1 MEMYAYSLWDGGS
14 DATVVQQ
21 KNRAFSLGLAALL
34 DIGIHYHGYSLADV
48 SAFLTKLG
56 FNASGASSLYR
67 AILQAP
73 ANYLQYYVGCLNFQ
87 HLRSTMQQALQEHFV
102 LRDFHTAVLDAGPA
116 PFSILVKLVAQKLGV
131 TIS

>member
-1 MEMYAYSLWDGGS
+1 MYAYSLWDGGS

-73 ANYLQYYVGCLNFQ
+73 ANYLQYYVGYLNFQ
-87 HLRSTMQQALQEHFV
+87 RLRSTMQQALQEHFV
-102 LRDFHTAVLDAGPA
+102 LRDFHAAVLDAGPA
-116 PFSILVKLVAQKLGV
+116 PFSILEKLVAQKLGV
-131 TIS
+131 TVS